1 METYDQFPINLLES
15 RGSITIPS
23 VKVIS
28 DNVNIWENGGVV
40 EHSVT
45 PTSIIL
51 DTQSEGVSYIIT
63 NPQIRNLL
71 GFVGF
76 CL

>member
-1 METYDQFPINLLES
+1 MEIYDQFPINLLES
-15 RGSITIPS
+15 QGPITIPS

-28 DNVNIWENGGVV
+28 DNINIWENGSVV
-40 EHSVT
+40 EHSVA

-63 NPQIRNLL
+63 TKN
-71 GFVGF
+71 
-76 CL
+76 